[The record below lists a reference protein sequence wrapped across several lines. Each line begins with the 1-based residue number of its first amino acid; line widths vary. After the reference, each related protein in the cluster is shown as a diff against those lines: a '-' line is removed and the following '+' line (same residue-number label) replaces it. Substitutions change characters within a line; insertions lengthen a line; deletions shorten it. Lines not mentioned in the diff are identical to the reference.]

1 MVFSS
6 ISFLFYFLPLC
17 ILFYYLSPNKLKNGV
32 LLIFSLWFYYAGEQL
47 FTIILL
53 FSTTLNYV
61 CSLFIERCRG
71 TKKAKI
77 ILIVSVVG
85 NLSALGF
92 FKYFDFFVSNIN
104 GLLGISLPLLKIA
117 LPIGISFYT
126 FQIMSY
132 TIDVYRGEVPAQK
145 NFINLFTY
153 ISLFPQLIAGPIVR
167 YQTVAEELES
177 RKHSVDM
184 FGEGVSR
191 FIVGLSKKVL
201 LANQL
206 GLIAKEFSDVPEKTV
221 VFYWLYAVSFTLQ
234 IYFDFSG
241 YSDMAIG
248 LGKIF
253 GFNFLENFNYPFIS
267 KSMTEFWRRWHISL
281 GTWFRDYV
289 YIPLGGNRV
298 GYKKLLR
305 NTFIIWILT
314 GLWHGADWPFVVWGL
329 FVFICILIEKT
340 FLLKFFDKLP
350 SFVSR
355 IYFILV
361 LIVSMTIFNGKG
373 ISGSVNDV
381 ISLFGFGE
389 HKFINSDT
397 VYYLSSNAV
406 LLVISAIAS
415 TPLLK
420 TIVTKLK
427 DKTFGMRLTDIAQPV
442 SCFSLLILSVS
453 YLVDGSFNPF
463 LYFRF

>member
-406 LLVISAIAS
+406 LLVISVIAS

>member
-167 YQTVAEELES
+167 YQTVAEELEI

-253 GFNFLENFNYPFIS
+253 GFNFLENFNYPLIS

-381 ISLFGFGE
+381 ISLFGFGG

-406 LLVISAIAS
+406 LLVISVIAS

>member
-1 MVFSS
+1 
-6 ISFLFYFLPLC
+6 
-17 ILFYYLSPNKLKNGV
+17 
-32 LLIFSLWFYYAGEQL
+32 
-47 FTIILL
+47 
-53 FSTTLNYV
+53 
-61 CSLFIERCRG
+61 
-71 TKKAKI
+71 
-77 ILIVSVVG
+77 
-85 NLSALGF
+85 
-92 FKYFDFFVSNIN
+92 
-104 GLLGISLPLLKIA
+104 
-117 LPIGISFYT
+117 
-126 FQIMSY
+126 MSY
-132 TIDVYRGEVPAQK
+132 TIDVYREVPAQK
-145 NFINLFTY
+145 IFINLFTY
-153 ISLFPQLIAGPIVR
+153 IPLPPVDYGIIVR
-167 YQTVAEELES
+167 IRRWRGTGKP
-177 RKHSVDM
+177 KHSVDM

-406 LLVISAIAS
+406 LLVISVIAS

-427 DKTFGMRLTDIAQPV
+427 DKTFGMRLTDIAQLV

>member
-92 FKYFDFFVSNIN
+92 FKYFDFFISNIN
-104 GLLGISLPLLKIA
+104 GLFGISLPLLKIA

-167 YQTVAEELES
+167 YQTVAEELEI

-381 ISLFGFGE
+381 ISLFGFGG

-406 LLVISAIAS
+406 LLVISVIAS

>member
-61 CSLFIERCRG
+61 CSLCIERCRG

-92 FKYFDFFVSNIN
+92 FKYFDFFISNIN
-104 GLLGISLPLLKIA
+104 GLFGISLPLLKIA

-132 TIDVYRGEVPAQK
+132 TIDIYRGEVPAQK

-167 YQTVAEELES
+167 YQTVAEELEI

-381 ISLFGFGE
+381 ISLFGFGG

>member
-381 ISLFGFGE
+381 ISLFGFGG

>member
-167 YQTVAEELES
+167 YQTVAEELEI

-381 ISLFGFGE
+381 ISLFGFGG